1 MRSTFRSLAVGCTA
15 AMAMLSIACDH
26 NTLPTPSNGAAIPV
40 TEQFIGT
47 LQPSGEAFYAFG
59 MTTAGNVSLTLISM
73 TPSAGSTVPD
83 DALFPLGIGQ
93 PIGTGCTASVD
104 AAAKPGGSPQ
114 FTASKTSGVYC
125 VRVAD
130 NARLAAPATFVLNIT
145 HPK

>member
-15 AMAMLSIACDH
+15 AMAMFSVACDH
-26 NTLPTPSNGAAIPV
+26 NTLPSPSNGAAIPV
-40 TEQFIGT
+40 TEQFTGT

-73 TPSAGSTVPD
+73 TPAAGSTIPD
-83 DALFPLGIGQ
+83 DALFPLGIGI
-93 PIGTGCTASVD
+93 PVGTGCTASVD
-104 AAAKPGGSPQ
+104 AAVKPGGAPQ
-114 FTASKTSGVYC
+114 HTAAKAAGVYC

-130 NARLAAPATFVLNIT
+130 NARLAASATFVLNIT